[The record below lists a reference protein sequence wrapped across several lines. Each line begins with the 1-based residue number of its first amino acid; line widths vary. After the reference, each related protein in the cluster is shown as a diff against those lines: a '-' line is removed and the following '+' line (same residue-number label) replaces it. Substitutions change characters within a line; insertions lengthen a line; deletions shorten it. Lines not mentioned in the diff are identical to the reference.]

1 MFNNPKHVFWQAFL
15 AAAVIFAFGIWMGF
29 LLENY
34 RTSKAGIMFAKD
46 EVDLMDVRLQSELY
60 KNHDFEIDCASAVEE
75 NIKFGDRIYQE
86 GLDFDKQK
94 KANELTEDI
103 IYQHKKLDLLRV
115 TFWLNSMYIK
125 NKCNSDYHN
134 IVYFYQFRK
143 PDMDKKAE
151 QGVVSDVLND
161 LKEKYGPDVMLIPL
175 AADNNITSISLLK
188 DYYNITY
195 LPTVL
200 IDETIKLEGLK
211 TIDEVEAALEK
222 SD

>member
-15 AAAVIFAFGIWMGF
+15 AAAIIFAFGIWMGF

-34 RTSKAGIMFAKD
+34 RTSKAGIMFSKD

-75 NIKFGDRIYQE
+75 NIKFGDRIYEE
-86 GLDFDKQK
+86 GLAFDKQK

-125 NKCNSDYHN
+125 NKCDPDYHN

-188 DYYNITY
+188 EYYNITY

-200 IDETIKLEGLK
+200 IDEKTKLEGLK
-211 TIDEVEAALEK
+211 SIDEVEAALEEL
-222 SD
+222 D